1 MKSYKSC
8 IDLDLYSDLDPDMDV
23 VIDQELAEE
32 AFSKH
37 LLDVLEMVGEYG
49 VYVGEEV

>member
-8 IDLDLYSDLDPDMDV
+8 IDLDLYSDLDPDLDE

-37 LLDVLEMVGEYG
+37 LSEMFDMIDKYG